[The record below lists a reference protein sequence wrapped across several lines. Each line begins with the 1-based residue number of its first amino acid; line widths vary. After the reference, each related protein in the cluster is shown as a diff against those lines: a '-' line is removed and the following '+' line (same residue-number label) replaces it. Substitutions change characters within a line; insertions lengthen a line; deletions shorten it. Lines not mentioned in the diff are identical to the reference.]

1 MKHLK
6 INTEQYNI
14 LLSEFNRWLKI
25 KRKSRS
31 VIEKYPIALREF
43 FHYMENTVKIKE
55 ENCNSLFQVWFQ
67 PQFGSGRARKFFRV
81 IICYDDLKTVAVST
95 KAVNHQDLIAL

>member
-43 FHYMENTVKIKE
+43 FHYMENTVKIKDIRKIEHKHSE
-55 ENCNSLFQVWFQ
+55 EFKNYVINRMSLNKS
-67 PQFGSGRARKFFRV
+67 SGLSISSIKRP
-81 IICYDDLKTVAVST
+81 LQ
-95 KAVNHQDLIAL
+95 N